1 MTDYFAL
8 LGETRRPWL
17 DTEALKVKFLTLTAR
32 VHPDRVHNANAAEKQ
47 AAHQLY
53 SELNTAFNCLR
64 EPKTRLLHLFELELG
79 SKPQE
84 VQQISPAA
92 AEWFSEVGELCREAD
107 SFLAEKINA
116 SSPLLRV
123 EWFKKAMALTGRLN
137 ALLGGLSARHAALIE
152 ETKYLNLAWESAP
165 PVGSPARIHTLPF
178 GRLEHIYRELSYFT
192 RWRQQVQDR
201 VVRLSL

>member
-17 DTEALKVKFLTLTAR
+17 DTEALKAKFLTLTAS
-32 VHPDRVHNANAAEKQ
+32 VHPDRVHNATPAEKQ
-47 AAHQLY
+47 IAHQVY
-53 SELNTAFNCLR
+53 TELNTAFSCLR
-64 EPKTRLLHLFELELG
+64 EPKTRLLHLFELERG

-84 VQQISPAA
+84 VQQVSPAA
-92 AEWFSEVGELCREAD
+92 SDLFIEVGGLCREAD
-107 SFLAEKINA
+107 SLLAEKINA
-116 SSPLLRV
+116 SSPLLKV
-123 EWFKKAMALTGRLN
+123 EWFKKAMALTGKLN
-137 ALLGGLSARHAALIE
+137 ALSARLSARRAALIE
-152 ETKYLNLAWESAP
+152 QTQYLNRAWESAP
-165 PVGSPARIHTLPF
+165 PVGSPTRIHALPC

>member
-17 DTEALKVKFLTLTAR
+17 DTEALKAKFLTLTAS
-32 VHPDRVHNANAAEKQ
+32 VHPDRVHNATPAEKQ
-47 AAHQLY
+47 IAHQVY
-53 SELNTAFNCLR
+53 TELNTAFNCLR
-64 EPKTRLLHLFELELG
+64 EPKTRLLHLFELERG

-84 VQQISPAA
+84 VQQVSPAA
-92 AEWFSEVGELCREAD
+92 SDLFIEVGGLCREAD
-107 SFLAEKINA
+107 SLLAEKINA
-116 SSPLLRV
+116 SSPLLKV
-123 EWFKKAMALTGRLN
+123 EWFKKAMALTGKLN
-137 ALLGGLSARHAALIE
+137 ALIAR
-152 ETKYLNLAWESAP
+152 P
-165 PVGSPARIHTLPF
+165 PVGSPTRIHALPC